1 MKKAMDDAEAI
12 QRCRGGDVEAFRHL
26 VHRYQRRALAHARA
40 LTGND
45 GDAADAA
52 QTAFLDAFR
61 HLRRFD
67 ETREF
72 YPWFYVLLR
81 NRCFKQVRSQER
93 PSAEAPVELA
103 APAVSSPEDLHD
115 LRTALDRLRPDEREL
130 IVLKHLDG
138 WTYDELAERL
148 EIPRGTVMSRLFHAR
163 QHLKGLMSR
172 PGSAP
177 R

>member
-1 MKKAMDDAEAI
+1 MEDADAI
-12 QRCRGGDVEAFRHL
+12 RRCCQGDADAFRHI

-45 GDAADAA
+45 ADAADAA
-52 QTAFLDAFR
+52 QDAFLDAFR
-61 HLRRFD
+61 HRNRFD
-67 ETREF
+67 TSRGF

-81 NRCFKQVRSQER
+81 NRCFKQRAR
-93 PSAEAPVELA
+93 PADRIAAEGPVEKA
-103 APAVSSPEDLHD
+103 APATGPREELHD
-115 LRTALDRLRPDEREL
+115 LHQALERLDPKDREL

-148 EIPRGTVMSRLFHAR
+148 DIPRGTVMSRLFHAR
-163 QHLKGLMSR
+163 QRLQALLAGR
-172 PGSAP
+172 EGVE